1 MLNSNLKTTGM
12 CSTPSVHSLNT
23 LHAISPLA
31 SCRSS
36 AILAKLLLATSC
48 LGFLMVRPA
57 VAKNLLLVSSI
68 LEEGAVVRSGDDVKA
83 VDRASYLP
91 YDKRISVRPR
101 SGLETLSS
109 GRSLRFGAGTIFTV
123 KEDRID
129 LHEGS
134 LLYRSRKMES
144 TLVVKGPEAEVTL
157 GGMGTL
163 MLQVEPNGGFRLVAL
178 LGRIRITDGNAKL
191 ARDLL
196 PGELL
201 FVKPGGLGF
210 GDVVH
215 VSLKKLSHTSF
226 LISGFK
232 NLSSFARS
240 LAAVIKAQEES
251 IGKRFKAEVGEARG
265 TNTFEVI
272 PIKPD
277 SGNAG
282 AGSAPIVTR
291 PLQVPEQDPA
301 PLSVAPTPRVFSVN
315 SGNSPLEE
323 FLGRSP
329 KRFSGQRTTTV
340 PEGNP
345 SPVRPSVSS
354 EVIPAKVVFPEP
366 RDPVPP
372 PVSTF
377 RPIRSSIDF
386 REPVNPRIRT
396 LRRRQDGQSTF
407 LFISEDIEEPKLS
420 PVPPPR
426 PAPPPATIVPP
437 VERSRLPGRL
447 FDLP

>member
-1 MLNSNLKTTGM
+1 
-12 CSTPSVHSLNT
+12 
-23 LHAISPLA
+23 
-31 SCRSS
+31 
-36 AILAKLLLATSC
+36 
-48 LGFLMVRPA
+48 
-57 VAKNLLLVSSI
+57 
-68 LEEGAVVRSGDDVKA
+68 
-83 VDRASYLP
+83 
-91 YDKRISVRPR
+91 
-101 SGLETLSS
+101 
-109 GRSLRFGAGTIFTV
+109 
-123 KEDRID
+123 
-129 LHEGS
+129 
-134 LLYRSRKMES
+134 MES
-144 TLVVKGPEAEVTL
+144 TLAVKGPEGEVTL

-215 VSLKKLSHTSF
+215 VSLKKLSNTSF
-226 LISGFK
+226 LISGFN

-272 PIKPD
+272 PTKPTPE
-277 SGNAG
+277 NAG
-282 AGSAPIVTR
+282 ISKPPIVKR
-291 PLQVPEQDPA
+291 PPQVPEKDPV
-301 PLSVAPTPRVFSVN
+301 PLSVAPTSQVYSDN

-340 PEGNP
+340 PDGNP

-386 REPVNPRIRT
+386 REPVNSRIRT

-407 LFISEDIEEPKLS
+407 LFISEDTEEPKLS
-420 PVPPPR
+420 PLPPPR